1 MRMVG
6 QEISKSIGQP
16 VLVVNRPGA
25 GGKIGSA
32 RVAVAPPD
40 GYTLGLGT
48 VSTHG
53 INPSL
58 YQKMPYGLTR

>member
-25 GGKIGSA
+25 GGTIGSA
-32 RVAVAPPD
+32 
-40 GYTLGLGT
+40 
-48 VSTHG
+48 
-53 INPSL
+53 
-58 YQKMPYGLTR
+58 